1 MQINVE
7 RQTKFPFKHTYTK
20 NRMRFCLDQHCNRHR
35 HRCKYLFW
43 PHFICVDAYQLYLHL
58 FVIIDCM
65 RSTYATDS
73 VHSHQIYNRFKF
85 EIRQNQRIKNRKSNK
100 VLIEIPMSCFELRSA
115 VFHGFSYNLEFVRV
129 EFMTR
134 VFLCTFVFSDICD
147 AIGGEMC
154 IMHIFVCEGGVCVC
168 KVRQSYDNKT
178 RLSLGVQYNKH
189 EDVWVVFIS
198 KSSIVQTMNALFS
211 AFFSYVCVLILVLLL
226 RFYRSIWVCVF
237 FRLDVRD
244 ACILIDLNE

>member
-1 MQINVE
+1 
-7 RQTKFPFKHTYTK
+7 
-20 NRMRFCLDQHCNRHR
+20 MRFSLDQHCNRHC

-65 RSTYATDS
+65 RSTYAADN

-85 EIRQNQRIKNRKSNK
+85 EIRQNQRIKNWNSNK
-100 VLIEIPMSCFELRSA
+100 VLIEIPMSCFDLKSA
-115 VFHGFSYNLEFVRV
+115 VFHGFSYNLDSVRV

-134 VFLCTFVFSDICD
+134 IFLCTFVFSVYLWCYRRWNVYY
-147 AIGGEMC
+147 AHFHVRGRS
-154 IMHIFVCEGGVCVC
+154 VCVC

-189 EDVWVVFIS
+189 EYVWVVFIS

-211 AFFSYVCVLILVLLL
+211 AFLRMFVYWFWFCCCVFIGAFVFVCVCL
-226 RFYRSIWVCVF
+226 F
-237 FRLDVRD
+237 FRLHVRD